1 MSNVKEFMD
10 AMSKAGISGEDA
22 LGAWRLAREAE
33 EKRLAREA
41 EEKRLAREAEMEEKR
56 LAREAEEKRLAR
68 AAEMEEK
75 RLAREA
81 VLDIAKAP
89 NMTAQERSQALLA
102 LSIDPGTQALLAL
115 RTAPLLVC
123 FLMSRMLF
131 LVWLSSCAGGTALA
145 HDFEVKLA
153 LSAAQ
158 KGALEAEKGALK
170 AEKVA
175 LEAEKEHFRLAA
187 KQAMSS
193 TERALARPDD
203 VLSAA
208 FEQAPV
214 VDFWLPDAGEGVEWD
229 GPWSEFEQC
238 KPDRKE
244 TKTIQPAIETAFTFP
259 PSSPYAILHT
269 HKGWNKMTPDAMLFV
284 RDAPQ
289 VEVSVAA
296 LFEWVGQ
303 DEAGFPSK
311 RHKAKFMRDCI
322 RLWKRCGGK
331 REVHGAISDLSRIV
345 AVRFQGLDDAGSPVA
360 VKTTVMSGP
369 EVRAVLTAF
378 AAAPLEALSVKLK
391 SWQFQQD
398 EKQAGSV
405 RTRSASHLVHGQS
418 VLGSGLHGTVFSV
431 AADPTRFVKEQKR
444 RADCESEVTALRALR
459 LAGVPSVPKLCSV
472 SKDGMAFQ
480 ASPVGHPV
488 RELQGQ
494 VCVFDV
500 GAQLVRCLKSAHVE
514 AKLCHRDVRPSNVV
528 YSQTSGLGLAVRPTG
543 PLFDVP
549 FLCAFI
555 FVLVLFVCRS
565 RWSTGLALALW
576 IKDQTCLSG
585 RPISPPQR
593 SCSS

>member
-1 MSNVKEFMD
+1 
-10 AMSKAGISGEDA
+10 
-22 LGAWRLAREAE
+22 
-33 EKRLAREA
+33 
-41 EEKRLAREAEMEEKR
+41 
-56 LAREAEEKRLAR
+56 
-68 AAEMEEK
+68 
-75 RLAREA
+75 
-81 VLDIAKAP
+81 
-89 NMTAQERSQALLA
+89 
-102 LSIDPGTQALLAL
+102 
-115 RTAPLLVC
+115 
-123 FLMSRMLF
+123 
-131 LVWLSSCAGGTALA
+131 
-145 HDFEVKLA
+145 
-153 LSAAQ
+153 
-158 KGALEAEKGALK
+158 
-170 AEKVA
+170 
-175 LEAEKEHFRLAA
+175 
-187 KQAMSS
+187 
-193 TERALARPDD
+193 
-203 VLSAA
+203 
-208 FEQAPV
+208 
-214 VDFWLPDAGEGVEWD
+214 
-229 GPWSEFEQC
+229 
-238 KPDRKE
+238 
-244 TKTIQPAIETAFTFP
+244 
-259 PSSPYAILHT
+259 
-269 HKGWNKMTPDAMLFV
+269 MLFV

-405 RTRSASHLVHGQS
+405 RTRSASYLVHGQS

-431 AADPTRFVKEQKR
+431 AADPTRFVKEQKC
-444 RADCESEVTALRALR
+444 RADCESEVAALRTLR

-528 YSQTSGLGLAVRPTG
+528 YSQTSGLGLAVRHPG
-543 PLFDVP
+543 ASLRRSFCVHLF
-549 FLCAFI
+549 
-555 FVLVLFVCRS
+555 FVLVLFFAGHAGRLGLLSPCGSKARRVCRDDPF
-565 RWSTGLALALW
+565 RRRRGPAAADERRDPCPIAGARL
-576 IKDQTCLSG
+576 G
-585 RPISPPQR
+585 VVGVHGVRPCPTVPPSVLGVQQQLVL
-593 SCSS
+593 